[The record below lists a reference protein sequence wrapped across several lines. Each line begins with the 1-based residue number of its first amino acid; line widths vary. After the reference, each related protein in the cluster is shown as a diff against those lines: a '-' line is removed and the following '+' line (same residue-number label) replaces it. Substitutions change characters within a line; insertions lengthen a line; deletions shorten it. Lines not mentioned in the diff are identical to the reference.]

1 MCLYA
6 RARLRVQFPMERMAD
21 KHGVSRKYP
30 GRNGNTPLSFHQK
43 MNAYNSEQNRLRAI
57 QGIHEE
63 PWRNMSLMSIH
74 VSKRLTRLHNV
85 LARLQSTI
93 AFVWCDIGMVEY
105 RIKEE
110 DQDLPPCDRDII
122 F

>member
-1 MCLYA
+1 
-6 RARLRVQFPMERMAD
+6 
-21 KHGVSRKYP
+21 
-30 GRNGNTPLSFHQK
+30 
-43 MNAYNSEQNRLRAI
+43 MNAYNSEQNRLR
-57 QGIHEE
+57 GIHE
-63 PWRNMSLMSIH
+63 PWNLGETRSLMSIH

>member
-1 MCLYA
+1 
-6 RARLRVQFPMERMAD
+6 
-21 KHGVSRKYP
+21 
-30 GRNGNTPLSFHQK
+30 
-43 MNAYNSEQNRLRAI
+43 
-57 QGIHEE
+57 
-63 PWRNMSLMSIH
+63 MSLMSIH

-110 DQDLPPCDRDII
+110 DQDLWSRYNFLENARLYIGARI
-122 F
+122 RETTIEY